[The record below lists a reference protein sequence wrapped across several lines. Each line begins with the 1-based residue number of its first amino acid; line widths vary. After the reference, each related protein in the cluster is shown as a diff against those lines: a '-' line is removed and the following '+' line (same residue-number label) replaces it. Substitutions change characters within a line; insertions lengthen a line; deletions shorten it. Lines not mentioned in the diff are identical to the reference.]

1 MTEKVQSVETAQ
13 SAPAHSGAPTV
24 WDIAFF
30 IFLACMLVGVAW
42 VGVLSH
48 EEGSKNEITKRNGEA
63 WVKWFKD
70 NSEARMQDGY
80 ALESCAVSGMERR
93 RWGDC
98 FQEIMDNVAVLRK
111 LNNPFSLKPPV
122 FVAKCDPKDRES
134 VGNIVLEKVV
144 ATPAGSA
151 IPSVSSQ
158 LVEIDPI
165 DTKMT
170 LKLTVCDKGGYAIKV
185 DEFEF

>member
-1 MTEKVQSVETAQ
+1 MTEKVQSNEPEKAAKAV
-13 SAPAHSGAPTV
+13 SGAPNFF
-24 WDIAFF
+24 DILFF
-30 IFLACMLVGVAW
+30 IFLAFVLAGVAW

-48 EEGSKNEITKRNGEA
+48 EEGTKNEVTKRNGEA

-70 NSEARMQDGY
+70 NSEERMKEDF
-80 ALESCAVSGMERR
+80 ALESCGASAMERR

-98 FQEIMDNVAVLRK
+98 LQEILKNVDELK
-111 LNNPFSLKPPV
+111 NLSNPFTLKPLA
-122 FVAKCDPKDRES
+122 FVAKCEPKDHES
-134 VGNIVLEKVV
+134 IGNIVLEKNVL
-144 ATPAGSA
+144 TPAGSA

-158 LVEIDPI
+158 LVDIDPI
-165 DTKMT
+165 DTKMS